1 MNNNNNNIEHIN
13 NIETKKASKK
23 GTKINGKYIYSK
35 EQKAQYLQTYKNKP
49 CYNLLLKCPL
59 CDAQYIK
66 ANEIKHNNS
75 KKQIFN
81 KNCYDEAILFINDNK
96 INDENEQLKI
106 FTEIKSKKLY
116 NDYLEKMKVSKPSYF
131 QNIKLFETLKI

>member
-1 MNNNNNNIEHIN
+1 MNSTEINNNIEN
-13 NIETKKASKK
+13 KKGSTK
-23 GTKINGKYIYSK
+23 GTKIDGKYIPSK
-35 EQKAQYLQTYKNKP
+35 EQKAQYLETYKNKP

-66 ANEIKHNNS
+66 ANEEKHNKS
-75 KKQIFN
+75 KKHIFN
-81 KNCYDEAILFINDNK
+81 KKCYDEAILFINDNH

-106 FTEIKSKKLY
+106 FTEIKSKNLY

-131 QNIKLFETLKI
+131 QNIKLFESLKI

>member
-1 MNNNNNNIEHIN
+1 MNTNNNDEINNN
-13 NIETKKASKK
+13 KKCSKK

-35 EQKAQYLQTYKNKP
+35 EQKAQYLETYKNKP

-66 ANEIKHNNS
+66 ANEEKHNKS
-75 KKQIFN
+75 KKHIFN
-81 KNCYDEAILFINDNK
+81 KICYDEAILFINDNNI
-96 INDENEQLKI
+96 INENDQLKI

-116 NDYLEKMKVSKPSYF
+116 NDYLEKMKITKPSYF
-131 QNIKLFETLKI
+131 QNIKLFESLKI